1 MLAYHYQL
9 KKQNRNIKN
18 KNLKFK
24 KVYLKKMVL
33 TKIELKMYIS
43 PFLPK

>member
-24 KVYLKKMVL
+24 KVYLKKNGAHKNRIKNV
-33 TKIELKMYIS
+33 Y
-43 PFLPK
+43 